1 MRWYCGPLE
10 TRTVTLPDGARRSR
24 ALRAGEMDGTPAAS
38 RSCYYGVRAG
48 ACPPLVPRLKAA
60 GRNAMKPMQLCLAP
74 AATLAAL
81 LVVTPASAQ
90 GGKSV
95 ERLYI

>member
-1 MRWYCGPLE
+1 
-10 TRTVTLPDGARRSR
+10 
-24 ALRAGEMDGTPAAS
+24 
-38 RSCYYGVRAG
+38 
-48 ACPPLVPRLKAA
+48 
-60 GRNAMKPMQLCLAP
+60 MKPMQLCLAP

-95 ERLYI
+95 ERLYILNAARESPATFRAGRRA